1 MSFPADAAEGTL
13 RALIQASPLPI
24 TALDPDGVVLVWN
37 SAAERVFG
45 WTADEIVGR
54 SVPLVPE
61 GGEEEHRA
69 LRERTLAGEAIAGVE
84 VHGCFCSER
93 GKKTR
98 HKRESPPSRKATDG
112 RRGIYRNL

>member
-1 MSFPADAAEGTL
+1 MVLTARLSERGRRAIERQTAMSFPADAAEGTL

-24 TALDPDGVVLVWN
+24 TALDPAGGVLVWN

-69 LRERTLAGEAIAGVE
+69 LRERTLAGGAIAGVE
-84 VHGCFCSER
+84 GR
-93 GKKTR
+93 GRCKGG
-98 HKRESPPSRKATDG
+98 AG
-112 RRGIYRNL
+112 